1 MTLALTIWTLVG
13 GATGLIHGSYIYR
26 GIVAESSIEVA
37 EHPVAVRVQ
46 ACYVALWT
54 LGLWF
59 LFGGLVTVLWAISV
73 VAYGIAKPFG
83 WRM

>member
-1 MTLALTIWTLVG
+1 MTLVLTIWTLVSSVI
-13 GATGLIHGSYIYR
+13 GLVHGSYIYR
-26 GIVAESSIEVA
+26 RVLAESSIEVA

-54 LGLWF
+54 FGLWF
-59 LFGGLVTVLWAISV
+59 LFGALVTVLWVISV

>member
-1 MTLALTIWTLVG
+1 MTLVLTIWMLVG
-13 GATGLIHGSYIYR
+13 GATGLVHGSYIYR
-26 GIVAESSIEVA
+26 LVVAESSIAVA

-54 LGLWF
+54 LGLWI
-59 LFGGLVTVLWAISV
+59 LFGGLVAVLWVISV
-73 VAYGIAKPFG
+73 VVYGIAKPFG